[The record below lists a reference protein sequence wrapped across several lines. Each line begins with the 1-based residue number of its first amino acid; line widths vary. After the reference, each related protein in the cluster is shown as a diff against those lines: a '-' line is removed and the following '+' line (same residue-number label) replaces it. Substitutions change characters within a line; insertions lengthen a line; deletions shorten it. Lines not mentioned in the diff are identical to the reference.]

1 MNKSN
6 LIRLIHKKKSFLCV
20 GLDPDLSKIPPF
32 ILEMEDPIFEFNKRI
47 IDATQ
52 DLCVAYKP
60 NIAFYE
66 CLGAKGWESLKKTVD
81 YISDD
86 AFLIADAKR
95 GDIGNTSLMYAKT
108 FFETFNF
115 DAITLS
121 PYMGKD
127 SIEPFLRFKDKW
139 AIMLALTSNQSAKD
153 IQSIQNSDG
162 EKLYQSVIKNS
173 TEWSSKKNMMYVVG
187 ANREDDL
194 FNIRKIIPDNFILI
208 PGVGTQGGDLKKISD
223 AGMNK
228 NCGIMVNISRSIIY
242 CDGSKNFDK
251 EIRLAAIKVKSQME
265 KILFSNGI
273 I

>member
-32 ILEMEDPIFEFNKRI
+32 ILEMEDPVFEFNKRI

-95 GDIGNTSLMYAKT
+95 GDIGNTSLKYADT
-108 FFETFNF
+108 FS
-115 DAITLS
+115 TL
-121 PYMGKD
+121 M
-127 SIEPFLRFKDKW
+127 
-139 AIMLALTSNQSAKD
+139 
-153 IQSIQNSDG
+153 
-162 EKLYQSVIKNS
+162 
-173 TEWSSKKNMMYVVG
+173 
-187 ANREDDL
+187 
-194 FNIRKIIPDNFILI
+194 ILM
-208 PGVGTQGGDLKKISD
+208 PL
-223 AGMNK
+223 
-228 NCGIMVNISRSIIY
+228 
-242 CDGSKNFDK
+242 
-251 EIRLAAIKVKSQME
+251 L
-265 KILFSNGI
+265 
-273 I
+273 

>member
-66 CLGAKGWESLKKTVD
+66 CLGAKGWESLQKTVD

-95 GDIGNTSLMYAKT
+95 GDIGNTSLKYADT
-108 FFETFNF
+108 FFNTYDF
-115 DAITLS
+115 DAITIA
-121 PYMGKD
+121 PYMGED
-127 SIEPFLRFKDKW
+127 SVTPFLSIENKW
-139 AIMLALTSNQSAKD
+139 VIILGLTSNK
-153 IQSIQNSDG
+153 
-162 EKLYQSVIKNS
+162 
-173 TEWSSKKNMMYVVG
+173 
-187 ANREDDL
+187 
-194 FNIRKIIPDNFILI
+194 
-208 PGVGTQGGDLKKISD
+208 
-223 AGMNK
+223 
-228 NCGIMVNISRSIIY
+228 
-242 CDGSKNFDK
+242 
-251 EIRLAAIKVKSQME
+251 
-265 KILFSNGI
+265 
-273 I
+273 

>member
-95 GDIGNTSLMYAKT
+95 GDIGNTSSMYAKT
-108 FFETFNF
+108 FFESMDFSS
-115 DAITLS
+115 ITVS
-121 PYMGKD
+121 PYMGSD
-127 SIEPFLRFKDKW
+127 SVEPFLKFKNKW
-139 AIMLALTSNQSAKD
+139 VILLALTSNLGSQDFQKISDSNGVNLYENVIRKSAKWAGD
-153 IQSIQNSDG
+153 DR
-162 EKLYQSVIKNS
+162 
-173 TEWSSKKNMMYVVG
+173 MMYVVG
-187 ANREDDL
+187 ATQSKLIKEV
-194 FNIRKIIPDNFILI
+194 RKIVPNHFLLV
-208 PGVGTQGGDLKKISD
+208 PGIGAQGGNLSEVIENGLNSD
-223 AGMNK
+223 YGLLINS
-228 NCGIMVNISRSIIY
+228 SRSIIY
-242 CDGSKNFDK
+242 SDSSLDFASSARN
-251 EIRLAAIKVKSQME
+251 AAMQIKLEME
-265 KILFSNGI
+265 RFIN
-273 I
+273 